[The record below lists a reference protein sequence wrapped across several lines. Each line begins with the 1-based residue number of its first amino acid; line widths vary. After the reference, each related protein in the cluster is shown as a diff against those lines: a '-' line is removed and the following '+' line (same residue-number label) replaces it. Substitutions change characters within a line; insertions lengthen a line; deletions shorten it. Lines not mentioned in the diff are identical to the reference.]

1 MILINAWHAVIGHMS
16 LGCFKVKYL
25 TPSYEKEDTTIEE
38 CVQHCK
44 DKEYAYAGFDHSR
57 QCYCVA
63 NLHTCELSPRKCRK
77 RANKKCLPRNMI
89 EVFRT
94 SKNWIVFFLRESL
107 ILRLAIRSESFRFYE
122 RFEPWCHFI
131 SRLSIIVQVNVV
143 LNGTVLD
150 SD

>member
-63 NLHTCELSPRKCRK
+63 NLHTCELSQRKCRK

-94 SKNWIVFFLRESL
+94 SKNWIVFFFLRESL
-107 ILRLAIRSESFRFYE
+107 ILRRAIWSESFRFS

-131 SRLSIIVQVNVV
+131 SRLSLIVQVNVV
-143 LNGTVLD
+143 LNGTVVD